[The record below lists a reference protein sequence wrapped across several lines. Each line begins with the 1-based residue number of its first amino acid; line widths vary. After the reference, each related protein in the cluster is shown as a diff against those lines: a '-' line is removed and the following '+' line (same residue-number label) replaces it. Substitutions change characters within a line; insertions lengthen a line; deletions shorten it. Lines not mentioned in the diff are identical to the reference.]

1 MSDQTVVTPVATEQP
16 TTAPVAPEQPQQAV
30 APVSTLNTDTLRDA
44 LIVAGHDVSAVWGQV
59 VTFAK
64 VAEGDLALNI
74 KKGLGYLGH
83 SAVKVFDEALLLSK
97 LK

>member
-1 MSDQTVVTPVATEQP
+1 MSDQSVV
-16 TTAPVAPEQPQQAV
+16 APVTTEQPQQAV
-30 APVSTLNTDTLRDA
+30 VPEQPVTTLNTDNLRDA
-44 LIVAGHDVSAVWGQV
+44 LIVAGHDVSAVWDQV

-64 VAEGDLALNI
+64 VAEGDLAANI
-74 KKGLGYLGH
+74 KKGLDYLGH